1 MRARVAKQGGVPPCE
16 VGGPTAIL
24 GTAQRARLMT
34 PTVATLRSAP
44 RLAVLPALRRH
55 AALGEGLVA
64 RARLVRRLAEVHDI
78 ALALLVAP
86 AGYGKTTTLLEWAQH
101 DERPFAWVALH
112 RADDDAE
119 HLRASIARATDPLTG
134 RGREFVL
141 VLDDVHVLRSREA
154 IDVLTALI
162 EDPPA
167 GAQLALASR
176 CEPPLPVGRLRAHR
190 EVLELTPRDFVMTR
204 GEAAALLELA
214 GAELTAADVDAL
226 VRRTEGWPAGLY
238 LAAVSLR
245 DQPDT
250 TAAIARFGG
259 DDRVVSDYVADSLL
273 SELTAEE
280 VTFLQRTSVLDR
292 LSGPLCDAVL
302 LETGSAERLR
312 DLARA
317 NALVVPL
324 DRTDEW
330 YRYHGLLA
338 QMLRAQLRRREP
350 ELEGELHRRAS
361 QWHADHGDVDAA
373 IRHAAA
379 AGDVRL
385 AGDLL
390 WTNAFRYIP
399 QGHIAT
405 VRRWLGRF
413 TDEQVAG
420 YAPLALVAANAHLAD
435 GDRGHAEHWTAAAA
449 RALDSLPARRRP
461 PAVEAGVAAMR
472 AAIARDGVQRMRDDA
487 ARAYALDA
495 QDSPARSMDRLLEGT
510 ACHLLGARDRAYE
523 LLEEGSRRGVVG
535 APSVNALCLSQLA
548 LLALDRDDWALATEL
563 AARARSQIER
573 FRLAAYPT
581 MSLVLAVAA
590 LTQAQR
596 GRVQA
601 ATEDCAEATRLL
613 DTMDDFAPWYVAEVR
628 IVLARAALRLS
639 DLAGARALVEGA
651 ALAVRATPDA
661 PVLAAWHEDASA
673 QVDAYATSAIM
684 TPATLTTA
692 ELRILALL
700 PTHLSFREMGSRL
713 YVSPNTV
720 KTQAQAVYRKLDA
733 SSRSDAVARANE
745 LGLLEL

>member
-238 LAAVSLR
+238 LAAVSVR

-361 QWHADHGDVDAA
+361 HWHADHGDVDAA

>member
-1 MRARVAKQGGVPPCE
+1 
-16 VGGPTAIL
+16 
-24 GTAQRARLMT
+24 MT
-34 PTVATLRSAP
+34 PNALTLRAAP
-44 RLAVLPALRRH
+44 RLAALPAPHRH
-55 AALGEGLVA
+55 AELGEGLVA
-64 RARLVRRLAEVHDI
+64 RARLVRRLTEVHDR

-119 HLRASIARATDPLTG
+119 HLLASLARAANPLVGRAS
-134 RGREFVL
+134 EFVL
-141 VLDDVHVLRSREA
+141 VLDDVHVLRSRGA
-154 IDVLTALI
+154 IDVLTALVA
-162 EDPPA
+162 DPPA

-176 CEPPLPVGRLRAHR
+176 CEPPLPLGRLRAHR

-250 TAAIARFGG
+250 AAAIARFGG
-259 DDRVVSDYVADSLL
+259 DDRIVSDYVADTLL

-292 LSGPLCDAVL
+292 LSGPLCDAL
-302 LETGSAERLR
+302 LRQTGSAERLR
-312 DLARA
+312 NLARA

-324 DRTDEW
+324 DRADEW

-350 ELEGELHRRAS
+350 KLEPELHRRAS
-361 QWHADHGDVDAA
+361 HWHADRGDADAA
-373 IRHAAA
+373 IRHAVA
-379 AGDVRL
+379 AGDVAL

-390 WTNAFRYIP
+390 WTNAFQYIP
-399 QGHIAT
+399 QGHNAT
-405 VRRWLGRF
+405 VRRWLGHF

-420 YAPLALVAANAHLAD
+420 HAPLALVAAHAYLAE
-435 GDRGHAEHWTAAAA
+435 GDRDHAEHWTAAAM
-449 RALDSLPARRRP
+449 RALDGVPARRRP
-461 PAVEAGVAAMR
+461 PALQAGVAAMQ
-472 AAIARDGVQRMRDDA
+472 AAIARDGVQRMCDDA

-495 QDSPARSMDRLLEGT
+495 DASPRRSMDRLLEGT
-510 ACHLLGARDRAYE
+510 ACHLLGERERAYA

-548 LLALDRDDWALATEL
+548 LLALDVDDWALATEL

-573 FRLAAYPT
+573 FRLAHYPT

-596 GRVQA
+596 GRIQA
-601 ATEDCAEATRLL
+601 ATDDSAEATRLL
-613 DTMDDFAPWYVAEVR
+613 DAMDDFVPWYVAEVR
-628 IVLARAALRLS
+628 IVLARVALRLS
-639 DLAGARALVEGA
+639 DVVGARALIESA
-651 ALAVRATPDA
+651 ALPVRSTPDA
-661 PVLAAWHEDASA
+661 PVLGAWLEDATA

-684 TPATLTTA
+684 APATLTTA

-733 SSRSDAVARANE
+733 SSRSEAVARANA